1 MNKTAFPFAFLGM
14 VTLLLPGCGLF
25 TGSVR
30 VGREHERRGDEIVVC
45 GRMFHTGARVVLWT
59 DPGGYDAYRYHRRF
73 DPDEE
78 LPSKPAGQGSANRYS
93 SFRRHL
99 PEEVGAAVRKNGW
112 DLDTLR
118 EHVDQFVLH
127 YDVCGTSAQCFYIL
141 QDVRGLS
148 VHFMLDVDGTIYQT
162 LDLKERA
169 WHAGE
174 ANDRS
179 VGIEIANIGAYKD
192 METLDKWY
200 VRDEDG
206 RTRMTI
212 PSSVRLGSLP
222 EKTYRP
228 ARNDP
233 VLGNVQKRDLYQYDL
248 TDAQYDSLIKLT
260 AALHKALPGIEL
272 DYPRNPDGSLRTTML
287 SKEELAAF
295 KGVIGHYHITTSK
308 VDPGPALDWDRVML
322 GARKLAR

>member
-1 MNKTAFPFAFLGM
+1 MNKRAFLSGLLIFS
-14 VTLLLPGCGLF
+14 TLVLPGCGLF
-25 TGSVR
+25 GGKIR
-30 VGREHERRGDEIVVC
+30 VGHELQRRGDEIVVC
-45 GRMFHTGARVVLWT
+45 GRLFHTGAPVVLWT
-59 DPGGYDAYRYHRRF
+59 DPGGYDAYRYHCKF
-73 DPDEE
+73 NTEQD
-78 LPSKPAGQGSANRYS
+78 LPSKPAGTASTNRYH
-93 SFRRHL
+93 SFRRKL
-99 PEEVGAAVRKNGW
+99 PDDVEAGVRKDGW

-169 WHAGE
+169 WHAGS

-212 PSSVRLGSLP
+212 PSGVRLGSLP
-222 EKTYRP
+222 EKTYSP
-228 ARNDP
+228 SRNDP

-260 AALHKALPGIEL
+260 ATLHKALPGIEL
-272 DYPRNPDGSLRTTML
+272 DYPRNPDGTLRTTML
-287 SKEELAAF
+287 SEEELAAF
-295 KGVIGHYHITTSK
+295 QGVIGHYHITTSK
-308 VDPGPALDWDRVML
+308 VDPGPALDWDRVIK
-322 GARKLAR
+322 GAKKLVR